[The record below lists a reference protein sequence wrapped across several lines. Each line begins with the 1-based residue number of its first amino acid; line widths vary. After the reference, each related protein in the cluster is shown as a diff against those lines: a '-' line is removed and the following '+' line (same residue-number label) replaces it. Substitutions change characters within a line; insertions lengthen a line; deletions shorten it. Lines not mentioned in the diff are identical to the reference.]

1 MVSLRIAAPR
11 KSPHLAIHATSLQ
24 CLPLLMTPRH
34 RQFMALLSFDR
45 CQQFFLSSA
54 QIRSS
59 PLRCKVLRYPSSLLA
74 TGKVRKSDLRT
85 WASHPQAGR
94 AHLITMC
101 CCLLQSD
108 YPYFMG
114 VDIYSY
120 LKILLEPS
128 TWSEERQTCFP
139 LLHSSLDM
147 HNADENESSKQL
159 TRCFKNVVRVKR
171 LNRWEWK
178 RRRGWV

>member
-1 MVSLRIAAPR
+1 
-11 KSPHLAIHATSLQ
+11 
-24 CLPLLMTPRH
+24 MTPRH

-101 CCLLQSD
+101 CCLL
-108 YPYFMG
+108 
-114 VDIYSY
+114 
-120 LKILLEPS
+120 LLERALLLRLPLQMCTHKFCGIPGGLSCCQAGSSFSAGFVSQWPLFLPS
-128 TWSEERQTCFP
+128 RVT
-139 LLHSSLDM
+139 
-147 HNADENESSKQL
+147 
-159 TRCFKNVVRVKR
+159 TRLGNRCVRVSDFSLQK
-171 LNRWEWK
+171 LCFSALCGPN
-178 RRRGWV
+178 